1 MTGRPRKLVTI
12 VAESAL
18 EGRIVEELSK
28 FAVSGYTITDARG
41 TGSRGRRA
49 GDTSDTGNIRCE
61 VVCKEGVA
69 EALVEQLLDEYGRD
83 YALVA
88 YLSDVTVVRADK
100 F

>member
-1 MTGRPRKLVTI
+1 MTGHPRKLVTL

-41 TGSRGRRA
+41 AGSRGMRA
-49 GDTSDTGNIRCE
+49 ADTSDTGNIRCE

-69 EALVEQLLDEYGRD
+69 EALVEQLLAEFGKN
-83 YALVA
+83 YALVV
-88 YLSDVTVVRADK
+88 YLSDVTVLRADK